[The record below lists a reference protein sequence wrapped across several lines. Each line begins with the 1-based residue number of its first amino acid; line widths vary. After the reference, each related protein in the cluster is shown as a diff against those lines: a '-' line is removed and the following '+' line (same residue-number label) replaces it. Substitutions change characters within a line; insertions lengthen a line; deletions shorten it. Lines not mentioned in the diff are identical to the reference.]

1 MTKGHKGQM
10 PDRETMKLALE
21 ALENVPIEYDL
32 HGNPLDVEFGK
43 QLDAAITALRTTFK
57 GEKP

>member
-1 MTKGHKGQM
+1 MT
-10 PDRETMKLALE
+10 DREAMRLALE

-32 HGNPLDVEFGK
+32 HGNPVDVEFGK
-43 QLDAAITALRTTFK
+43 QLDAAITALRTAFK